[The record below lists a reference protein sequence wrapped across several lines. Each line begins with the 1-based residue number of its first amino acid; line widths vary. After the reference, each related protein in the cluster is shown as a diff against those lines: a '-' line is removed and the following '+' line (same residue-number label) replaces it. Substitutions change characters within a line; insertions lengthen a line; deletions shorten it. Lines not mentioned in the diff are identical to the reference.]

1 MQRTWRVGVI
11 ILALVVIAASA
22 GVAETVITTSGSVLQ
37 GQIEFG
43 IPGVISITSST
54 GDIFTVQ
61 RSNLKAIRFPVE
73 EGGEVTV
80 ETFDGNILVGT
91 VGGIPEVIGL
101 RTAGGDVQSVKL
113 TSIQEIRFDQVAP
126 APTPTTPAPTT
137 TVTPPPTTAPTM
149 AAETLAEQVKEAYK
163 ESRWGF
169 TIGLDTGYQLGVST
183 LNGFGYPTSS
193 LGANALNLGIVW
205 RSYLAPTAKQIE
217 KAALEIARETP
228 GITLDELLAATAAA
242 KTPHS
247 SFYLHLGTNTFFI
260 PEIGIGWLFR
270 LSQVFYF
277 DAGAAIDLFLFPW
290 FSLGFLLIF

>member
-1 MQRTWRVGVI
+1 MRHTQWIGI
-11 ILALVVIAASA
+11 IVLVLIVATATT

-61 RSNLKAIRFPVE
+61 RSNLKAIRFPLE

-126 APTPTTPAPTT
+126 APTPTTPAPAT
-137 TVTPPPTTAPTM
+137 TVTPPPTTAPTI

-193 LGANALNLGIVW
+193 FGANVLSLGIVW
-205 RSYLAPTAKQIE
+205 RSYLTPTAKQIE
-217 KAALEIARETP
+217 KAALEIARETLE
-228 GITLDELLAATAAA
+228 ITLDELLAATIAA
-242 KTPHS
+242 KTPRS

-277 DAGAAIDLFLFPW
+277 DAGAAVDLFLLPW

>member
-1 MQRTWRVGVI
+1 MRPTQWIGI
-11 ILALVVIAASA
+11 IVLVLIVATATTGA
-22 GVAETVITTSGSVLQ
+22 AETVITTSGSVLQ

-43 IPGVISITSST
+43 IPGVISVTSST

-61 RSNLKAIRFPVE
+61 RSNLKAIRFPLE

-80 ETFDGNILVGT
+80 ETFDGNILVGA

-137 TVTPPPTTAPTM
+137 ITAPTI
-149 AAETLAEQVKEAYK
+149 AAEILAEQVKEVYK
-163 ESRWGF
+163 EGRWGF
-169 TIGLDTGYQLGVST
+169 TIGLDIGYQLGVST

-193 LGANALNLGIVW
+193 FGANALSLGIVW
-205 RSYLAPTAKQIE
+205 RSYLTPTAKQIE

-228 GITLDELLAATAAA
+228 EITLDELLTATTAA
-242 KTPHS
+242 KTPRS

-277 DAGAAIDLFLFPW
+277 DAGAAVDLFLFPW